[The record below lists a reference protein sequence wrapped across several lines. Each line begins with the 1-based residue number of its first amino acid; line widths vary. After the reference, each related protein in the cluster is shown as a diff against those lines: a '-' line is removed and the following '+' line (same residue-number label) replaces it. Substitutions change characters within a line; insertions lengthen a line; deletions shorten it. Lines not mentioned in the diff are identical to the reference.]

1 MEEAVPDQIPPVRTP
16 SAETRAADPQAVF
29 AAGALVAAVR
39 RLADHLEAA
48 ARELH
53 AGDDLTVA
61 ERGLVLLLRQG
72 GVQTIPQLAARRG
85 ASRQY
90 LQQTLAPLVERGL
103 VAWRENP
110 RHRRSHLAELTP
122 AGVGLARRVMA
133 REGTMLGRLALA
145 AERTRLQ
152 SATEVLQ
159 AVDVALREGTGVLVA
174 DEAGAPERS
183 LAAEG

>member
-1 MEEAVPDQIPPVRTP
+1 MPDQIPAAGRPA
-16 SAETRAADPQAVF
+16 SAAPATDPQAVF
-29 AAGALVAAVR
+29 AAGSLVAAVR

-48 ARELH
+48 ARDLH

-61 ERGLVLLLRQG
+61 ERGLLLLLRQG

-103 VAWRENP
+103 VDWRQNP
-110 RHRRSHLAELTP
+110 RHRRSRLAELTP

-133 REGTMLGRLALA
+133 REGAMLGRLAVAVDREKMQSA
-145 AERTRLQ
+145 AEVVRAL
-152 SATEVLQ
+152 
-159 AVDVALREGTGVLVA
+159 DDALREGRDALVA
-174 DEAGAPERS
+174 EAAASGQS